1 MRLKDKVALITGSGS
16 EGGIGRASALKF
28 AREGAKV
35 VSVDIQQDE
44 NEKTVELVQA
54 GGGTA
59 IAVQANVTDSQAVH
73 EMIAEA
79 IETYGRLDILWN
91 HAGIGS
97 VRDNI
102 LGIDEASF
110 DKVFATN
117 VKGVFLGCKEVI
129 PVMQSQGSGVILNTG
144 SIMGLVGHK
153 NNAVYPATKG
163 AIIQMTRS
171 LALDHAKDG
180 IRVNCICPGSIDTL
194 YSRSRRLAT
203 SDPEGWL
210 RTSLATIPMGRQGTP
225 EEIANVAAF
234 LCSDEASYITGA
246 AIVVDGGWTAH

>member
-16 EGGIGRASALKF
+16 KGGIGRASALKF
-28 AREGAKV
+28 ALEGAKV
-35 VSVDIQQDE
+35 VSVDVQQDE
-44 NEKTVELVQA
+44 NEKTVELIRA
-54 GGGTA
+54 NGGTA
-59 IAVQANVTDSQAVH
+59 IAVHADVTDSQAVH
-73 EMIAEA
+73 DMIAKA
-79 IETYGRLDILWN
+79 VETYGKLDILWN

-97 VRDNI
+97 VRATI
-102 LGIDEASF
+102 EGIDEADF
-110 DKVFATN
+110 DRVFSTN
-117 VKGVFLGCKEVI
+117 VKSIYFGCREAI
-129 PVMQSQGSGVILNTG
+129 PVMLSQGFGAILNTG
-144 SIMGLVGHK
+144 SIMGMVGHK
-153 NNAVYPATKG
+153 NNAIYPATKG

-171 LALDHAKDG
+171 LALDYAKDG

-210 RTSLATIPMGRQGTP
+210 KTSLATIPMGRQGAP

-246 AIVVDGGWTAH
+246 AIVVDGGWTAQ